1 MKRRVDNRHTVDMLF
16 VIALLF
22 LFAMGALMLIALGSS
37 IYKRS
42 VTTLSEN
49 YDRRTAY
56 AYITEKLRQYDV
68 EGNINT
74 DIFNK
79 SGALR
84 IDTTIG
90 AVDYVTYLYEYE
102 GALMELFSRADVNNL
117 LPESGQKIMDIND
130 LVITKKGDGILVISI
145 TLTDGEDLTFIA
157 AKRSGEGLTD
167 E

>member
-1 MKRRVDNRHTVDMLF
+1 MKKQFESRHTVDMLF

-42 VTTLSEN
+42 VTTLAEN

-56 AYITEKLRQYDV
+56 AYITEKLRQYDT
-68 EGNINT
+68 EGNIST

-90 AVDYVTYLYEYE
+90 TVDYVTYLYEYE
-102 GALMELFSRADVNNL
+102 GSLMELFSRADAGTL
-117 LPESGQKIMDIND
+117 LPESGQRIMDINN
-130 LVITKKGDGILVISI
+130 LEITSKGEGLLQITI
-145 TLTDGEDLTFIA
+145 TLTDGKDLTFITS
-157 AKRSGEGLTD
+157 KRSGTGANG
-167 E
+167 

>member
-1 MKRRVDNRHTVDMLF
+1 MKKQMDNRHTVDMLF

-42 VTTLSEN
+42 VSTLSDN

-56 AYITEKLRQYDV
+56 AYITEKLRQYDA

-90 AVDYVTYLYEYE
+90 AVDYVTYLYQYE
-102 GALMELFSRADVNNL
+102 GSLMELFSRADVENL
-117 LPESGQKIMDIND
+117 LPESGQRIMDIND
-130 LVITKKGDGILVISI
+130 LVITSKGDGLLLITI
-145 TLTDGEDLTFIA
+145 TLSDDEELTFITS
-157 AKRSGEGLTD
+157 KRSGTGTR
-167 E
+167 

>member
-1 MKRRVDNRHTVDMLF
+1 MKRQMDNKHTVDMLF

-42 VTTLSEN
+42 VTTLSDN

-56 AYITEKLRQYDV
+56 AYITEKLRQYDT
-68 EGNINT
+68 EGNIRT

-90 AVDYVTYLYEYE
+90 TVDYVTYLYEYD
-102 GALMELFSRADVNNL
+102 GSLMELFSRADVTNL
-117 LPESGQKIMDIND
+117 LPESGQRIMDIDD
-130 LVITKKGDGILVISI
+130 LVITSKGENILAITI
-145 TLTDGEDLTFIA
+145 TLTNGEDLTFIA
-157 AKRSGEGLTD
+157 TKRSGTGGG
-167 E
+167 

>member
-1 MKRRVDNRHTVDMLF
+1 MKKQMNNRHTVDMLF

-42 VTTLSEN
+42 VTTLTDN

-56 AYITEKLRQYDV
+56 AYITEKLRQYDA

-90 AVDYVTYLYEYE
+90 TVDYVTYLYQYE
-102 GALMELFSRADVNNL
+102 GSLMELFSRADVENL
-117 LPESGQKIMDIND
+117 LPESGQRIMDIND
-130 LVITKKGDGILVISI
+130 LVITPKGDGLLLVTI
-145 TLTDGEDLTFIA
+145 TLTDGEDLTFITS
-157 AKRSGEGLTD
+157 KRSGTGTR
-167 E
+167 

>member
-1 MKRRVDNRHTVDMLF
+1 MKKSMDNRHTVDMLF

-56 AYITEKLRQYDV
+56 AYITEKLRQYDS
-68 EGNINT
+68 EGNIST

-90 AVDYVTYLYEYE
+90 AVDYVTYLYEYD
-102 GALMELFSRADVNNL
+102 GSLMELFSRADVGNL
-117 LPESGQKIMDIND
+117 LPESGQRIMDIND
-130 LVITKKGDGILVISI
+130 LVISRKGDGILVITI
-145 TLTDGEDLTFIA
+145 TLTDGQDLTFIA
-157 AKRSGEGLTD
+157 TKRSGTGEN
-167 E
+167 